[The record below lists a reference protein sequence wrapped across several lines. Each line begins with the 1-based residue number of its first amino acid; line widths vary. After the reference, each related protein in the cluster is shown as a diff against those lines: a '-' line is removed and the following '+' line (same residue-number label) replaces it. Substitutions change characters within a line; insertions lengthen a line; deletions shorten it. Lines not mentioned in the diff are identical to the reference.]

1 MVINNFLHNFYSLYT
16 PAAVPSLLSP
26 QSCPYKP
33 LPSLLI
39 FLLRDPTGLSTASPT
54 EAQATESETAL
65 LQLLGDPIPQGHI
78 TKGLNDSW
86 PLKRPAST
94 VLANVP
100 WGNKKE
106 GHETLSPKSHN
117 LLPVLLL

>member
-65 LQLLGDPIPQGHI
+65 LLSLLG
-78 TKGLNDSW
+78 
-86 PLKRPAST
+86 
-94 VLANVP
+94 VP
-100 WGNKKE
+100 EEDQAYN
-106 GHETLSPKSHN
+106 HN
-117 LLPVLLL
+117 IHAKDLGQTMQVLLPLLQSREPL